1 MKFIRNSRIRDRIV
15 DIATKTLLLAV
26 SALACLWMISGAKAA
41 TADITSIH
49 QGAAGEGEYAIDFA
63 FSSPVTKE
71 DVSVEFQRNFIQV
84 SLKGVSAY
92 PARTEKL
99 THPLLE
105 KVFTYQ
111 YQPDLARAR
120 VLLKVQA
127 SSIEGT
133 SSWSITPQ
141 GLRVVIKGEGI
152 AATSNGADESAP
164 IVSAKAAKPAKAA
177 QKAIKETKESKDSVK
192 TKASSTAAAVSEDP
206 EDAQVVQQILAESKK
221 PASAV
226 AAAKE
231 KKAEASLAHLPSTEE
246 QPIFAAQ
253 TNAAISKDSS
263 AKTSPVARMLASLLL
278 VVGII
283 GAGAI
288 AYRRFVLGRGMPF
301 QRQNRMIE
309 TIANQA
315 LGPKRAIAIIR
326 VLDQY
331 MVVGMAGDNMN
342 LLANLGTNINIEKY
356 DDIISGVGAS
366 GGVSFAD
373 TFQGAIGAS
382 IPANSGGKGKEAP
395 PVEAPRADF
404 RSMIKKR
411 MEGFKPL

>member
-41 TADITSIH
+41 TVDITSIH

-127 SSIEGT
+127 SSIEST

-141 GLRVVIKGEGI
+141 GLRVVIKGEGL
-152 AATSNGADESAP
+152 AAAST
-164 IVSAKAAKPAKAA
+164 VKPAKAA
-177 QKAIKETKESKDSVK
+177 PKAIKEAKESKDSVK

-373 TFQGAIGAS
+373 TFQGAIGAA
-382 IPANSGGKGKEAP
+382 IPGNSGSKSKEAAAP
-395 PVEAPRADF
+395 EAPRADF